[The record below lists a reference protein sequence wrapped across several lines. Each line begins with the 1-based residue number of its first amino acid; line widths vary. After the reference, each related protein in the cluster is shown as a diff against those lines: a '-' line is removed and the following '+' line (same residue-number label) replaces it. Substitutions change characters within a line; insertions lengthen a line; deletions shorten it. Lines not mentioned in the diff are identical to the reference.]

1 MLNEPLDHQP
11 KQKKDKRNL
20 VYSLFVVLLLG
31 TWAYIIYDKSV
42 TTHSKEQLQTQINA
56 IDSSRAELKLEFNAT
71 SARLDSLTGKHIQL
85 IDKLADKN
93 KTIQHLKNTIA
104 GLLQKQNMTATQ
116 LLEARKMIDE
126 LNGKV
131 NDLYNE
137 LALLQNK
144 NQALTLANEQ
154 LNNEK
159 LQLQDTL
166 NKTVAY
172 NQYVTNEASTLHASN
187 FSIEALKVHNNG
199 KEKMITVAKKTDLLR
214 ISFDLDANRIAP
226 SGEKELFICIVSP
239 DGKIIT
245 SGNTVTTRLDG
256 TIPYTTKVTVQYEQ
270 GKTASVNI
278 NWRNNGN
285 YEPGDYTI
293 IVYQNGYKIG
303 QGSILLKKSG
313 IFG

>member
-104 GLLQKQNMTATQ
+104 GLLQKQNITATQ

>member
-11 KQKKDKRNL
+11 KKKKDKRNL
-20 VYSLFVVLLLG
+20 VYSLFLVLLLG
-31 TWAYIIYDKSV
+31 TRAYIIYDKSV

-71 SARLDSLTGKHIQL
+71 SARLDSLTGKQIQL

-104 GLLQKQNMTATQ
+104 GLLQKQNITATQ

-187 FSIEALKVHNNG
+187 FSIEALKVHNNR

-214 ISFDLDANRIAP
+214 IRFDLDANRIGR

-245 SGNTVTTRLDG
+245 SGNTITTRLDG

-270 GKTASVNI
+270 GKTASVNF

-293 IVYQNGYKIG
+293 IVYQNGYKTG

-313 IFG
+313 VFG

>member
-1 MLNEPLDHQP
+1 MLNESLDYQP
-11 KQKKDKRNL
+11 KQKKDRHNL
-20 VYSLFVVLLLG
+20 IYTLFVVLLLG

-56 IDSSRAELKLEFNAT
+56 IDSSKAELKLEFNAT

-104 GLLQKQNMTATQ
+104 GLLQKQNITATQ

-154 LNNEK
+154 LTNDK
-159 LQLQDTL
+159 VQLQDTL

-172 NQYVTNEASTLHASN
+172 NQYVTDEASTLHASN

-199 KEKMITVAKKTDLLR
+199 KEKMITIAKKTDILR

-226 SGEKELFICIVSP
+226 SGEKELFVCIVSP
-239 DGKIIT
+239 DGKVIA
-245 SGNTVTTRLDG
+245 SGNTMNTRLDG
-256 TIPYTTKVTVQYEQ
+256 TIPYTTKVAVQYEQ
-270 GKTASVNI
+270 GKPAPVNI

-303 QGSILLKKSG
+303 QGSILLRKSG

>member
-104 GLLQKQNMTATQ
+104 GLLQKQNITATQ

-245 SGNTVTTRLDG
+245 SGNTITTRLDG